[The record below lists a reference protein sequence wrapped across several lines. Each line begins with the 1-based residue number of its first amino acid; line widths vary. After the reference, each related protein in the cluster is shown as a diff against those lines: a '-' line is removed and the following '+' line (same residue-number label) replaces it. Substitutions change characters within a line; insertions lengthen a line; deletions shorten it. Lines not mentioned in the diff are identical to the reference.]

1 MSVRTWATRGR
12 VGLPLLMAMLP
23 GLLLAQTAKL
33 APLVPPAAAGS
44 APALAPALALVL
56 PAVPPPLPIPGTS
69 FPRLLSHGLFND
81 VALYRPAGVPQQ
93 FVMLP
98 FTGMDGANDSE
109 RLMIQKMVTA
119 GAMVATIPLTNFYR
133 RLEVQDGKCT
143 YAGGAFEN
151 LSRQLQA
158 SEKLGAYMEPMLV
171 GTGSAGAFA
180 YALVAQAPAGTFAS
194 ALSVGFCP
202 RLPMSK
208 PMCAQN
214 ALRWQPAADG
224 SGVDLLPPPTA
235 LPEPWTAMQAG
246 SSMAACPAAQDF
258 VQRVPQAVWQPAPAT
273 GPELPAGFDS
283 AYASLAARQV
293 TLGPPPAQLAD
304 LPVIEVPATAEAAGG
319 PNADRFAVLLSGDGG
334 WASIDKGI
342 AAAMAAKGIP
352 LVGVDSLR
360 YFWSAR
366 TPEGLATDLDRLI
379 RFYSHRW
386 KRSEVI
392 LIGYSQGADVLPFAV
407 NRLPAATRTRVR
419 LTALLGLGQ
428 KASFEFHLSNW
439 IGPSGDRPIAPEAQ
453 QLVAARTL
461 CIYGQDEKNSLC
473 PTLAPLHARPLPLAG
488 GHHFG
493 GDYDALAGHVLAS
506 IER

>member
-1 MSVRTWATRGR
+1 
-12 VGLPLLMAMLP
+12 
-23 GLLLAQTAKL
+23 
-33 APLVPPAAAGS
+33 
-44 APALAPALALVL
+44 
-56 PAVPPPLPIPGTS
+56 
-69 FPRLLSHGLFND
+69 
-81 VALYRPAGVPQQ
+81 
-93 FVMLP
+93 
-98 FTGMDGANDSE
+98 
-109 RLMIQKMVTA
+109 
-119 GAMVATIPLTNFYR
+119 
-133 RLEVQDGKCT
+133 
-143 YAGGAFEN
+143 
-151 LSRQLQA
+151 
-158 SEKLGAYMEPMLV
+158 
-171 GTGSAGAFA
+171 
-180 YALVAQAPAGTFAS
+180 
-194 ALSVGFCP
+194 
-202 RLPMSK
+202 
-208 PMCAQN
+208 
-214 ALRWQPAADG
+214 
-224 SGVDLLPPPTA
+224 
-235 LPEPWTAMQAG
+235 
-246 SSMAACPAAQDF
+246 
-258 VQRVPQAVWQPAPAT
+258 
-273 GPELPAGFDS
+273 
-283 AYASLAARQV
+283 
-293 TLGPPPAQLAD
+293 PPAQLAD